1 MAPSSADSWIGI
13 DVGGT
18 FTDFVLWQ
26 DGRLRVFKEATT
38 PEDQSVAFRQGLERI
53 WALTPTGAPAA
64 PPAIVHGTTVA
75 TNALLERK
83 GAKTALIATQGF
95 RDVIQI
101 GRQNRPRLYRLSQ
114 DKPRP
119 LIPDALRFEVRE
131 RINARGEVA
140 QPLDEPALHA
150 LGPRLAALAV
160 ESVCIAFLFSFLYP
174 DHERRAA
181 DILRAYL
188 PQAPISLSCEV
199 RPEYREY
206 ERTVTTATNA
216 FLQPVVGGYLQ
227 RLEASVPHRSFRVMQ
242 SSGGAM
248 GLSTASRLPVHLLV
262 SGPAGGVTAAHALAQ
277 RALETAT
284 PAIMTLDMGG
294 TSTDTALCHEGIP
307 MASER
312 DVGGLPVRV
321 PMVDIH
327 TVGAGG
333 GSLAY
338 VDANGALRVGPQS
351 AGARPGPACYDQ
363 GGQCPTLTDALLA
376 LGRMRAEQFLAGR
389 AQRAL
394 RPSLARAAL
403 AQLGAT
409 LANAPVPAIA
419 LAIVEIAN
427 AAMERALRLVSVE
440 RGHNPR
446 DFTLV
451 PFGGAGPLHACA
463 LAEALGMRRILV
475 PAQPG
480 VLSALGLLLA
490 DVQHSASRALL
501 VPARQACRDIKAVTE
516 LAAELTQAVRR
527 VLEAEAVA
535 DPALSMWADM
545 RYAGQSYE
553 LSVPLAQPLSRTTL
567 DAALTRFHDLHR
579 RRFGYS
585 DAALDLELVA
595 LRVQGRGK
603 TQALPWPRAAS
614 PAPRAAPRADGQAAV
629 WFDADAPVTLPCFD
643 RQRLVYGHRFPGP
656 ALVFQ
661 YDSTVLVHPRWH
673 ATVDPWSNLI
683 LEPADSV
690 AAGGA

>member
-1 MAPSSADSWIGI
+1 MAHSSADSWIGI

-18 FTDFVLWQ
+18 FTDFVLCQ

-38 PEDQSVAFRQGLERI
+38 PEDQSVAFRQGLERVG
-53 WALTPTGAPAA
+53 ALASTAA
-64 PPAIVHGTTVA
+64 PPAIAHGTTVA

-114 DKPRP
+114 DQPRP

-131 RINARGEVA
+131 RVNARGEVA

-150 LGPRLAALAV
+150 LGPRLADMAV

-174 DHERRAA
+174 GHERRAA

-188 PQAPISLSCEV
+188 PHAPISLSCEV

-248 GLSTASRLPVHLLV
+248 GLATASRLPVHLLV

-277 RALETAT
+277 RALETAA

-307 MASER
+307 MSSER

-338 VDANGALRVGPQS
+338 VDSNGALRVGPQS

-363 GGQCPTLTDALLA
+363 GGQVPTLTDALLA
-376 LGRMRAEQFLAGR
+376 LGRIAADQFLAGR
-389 AQRAL
+389 GRAL

-403 AQLGAT
+403 AQLGAD
-409 LANAPVPAIA
+409 LADASVPAVA

-501 VPARQACRDIKAVTE
+501 VPARQAYRDIETVTALATE
-516 LAAELTQAVRR
+516 LTRTVRR
-527 VLEAEAVA
+527 VLAAEAVA
-535 DPALSMWADM
+535 DPALSLRADM
-545 RYAGQSYE
+545 RYAGQSHE
-553 LSVPLAQPLSRTTL
+553 LSVPLAHPLSRAAL
-567 DAALTRFHDLHR
+567 DAAFARFHDLHR
-579 RRFGYS
+579 RRFGYA
-585 DAALDLELVA
+585 DDALDLELVA

-603 TQALPWPRAAS
+603 AHALPWPRAAARAARG
-614 PAPRAAPRADGQAAV
+614 APRAEGQAAV
-629 WFDADAPVTLPCFD
+629 WFDADAPATLPCFD
-643 RQRLVYGHRFPGP
+643 RRRLVYGHRFPGP

-661 YDSTVLVHPRWH
+661 YDSTLLVHPRWR
-673 ATVDPWSNLI
+673 AAVDPWSNLI
-683 LEPADSV
+683 LEPADGA
-690 AAGGA
+690 AAGAT

>member
-1 MAPSSADSWIGI
+1 MAHSTADSWIGI

-38 PEDQSVAFRQGLERI
+38 PEDQSVAFRQGLERVG
-53 WALTPTGAPAA
+53 ALASTAA
-64 PPAIVHGTTVA
+64 PPAIAHGTTVA

-114 DKPRP
+114 DQPRP

-131 RINARGEVA
+131 RVNARGEVA

-150 LGPRLAALAV
+150 LGPRLADMAV

-174 DHERRAA
+174 GHERRAA

-188 PQAPISLSCEV
+188 PHAPISLSCEV

-248 GLSTASRLPVHLLV
+248 GLATASRLPVHLLV

-277 RALETAT
+277 RALETAA

-338 VDANGALRVGPQS
+338 VDSNGALRVGPQS

-363 GGQCPTLTDALLA
+363 GGQVPTLTDALLA
-376 LGRMRAEQFLAGR
+376 LGRIAADQFLAGR
-389 AQRAL
+389 GRAL

-403 AQLGAT
+403 AQLGAD
-409 LANAPVPAIA
+409 LADASVPAVA

-501 VPARQACRDIKAVTE
+501 VPARQAYRDLETVTALATE
-516 LAAELTQAVRR
+516 LTRTVRR
-527 VLEAEAVA
+527 VLAAEAVA
-535 DPALSMWADM
+535 DPALSLRADM
-545 RYAGQSYE
+545 RYAGQSHE
-553 LSVPLAQPLSRTTL
+553 LSVPLAHPLSRAAL
-567 DAALTRFHDLHR
+567 DAAFARFHDLHR
-579 RRFGYS
+579 RRFGYA
-585 DAALDLELVA
+585 DDALDLELVA

-603 TQALPWPRAAS
+603 AHALPWPRAAARAARG
-614 PAPRAAPRADGQAAV
+614 APRAEGQAPV
-629 WFDADAPVTLPCFD
+629 WFDADAPATLPCFD
-643 RQRLVYGHRFPGP
+643 RRRLVYGHRFPGP

-661 YDSTVLVHPRWH
+661 YDSTLLVHPRWR
-673 ATVDPWSNLI
+673 AAVDPWSNLI
-683 LEPADSV
+683 LEPADGA
-690 AAGGA
+690 AAGAT